1 MAKRRISPRIQRRAA
16 RWTRALALLALAA
29 LLAACAREAATAA
42 GDGTLAT
49 GAQDTPCVATDQDR
63 YVWDP
68 TRLQVVQPCLYVTGY
83 VLTGVDLNADGDR
96 TFLVRPDP
104 PYQHLLQ
111 PSNVEDGVR
120 GLDIEAVC
128 GVPPMI
134 PAVIALCAGDPD
146 PNLQTIPPVGT
157 HVWLE
162 GRYVFD
168 LHHER
173 HAELHPLYRLGVLA
187 P

>member
-1 MAKRRISPRIQRRAA
+1 MTRQRTPRRTAYWA
-16 RWTRALALLALAA
+16 RALALLALAA
-29 LLAACAREAATAA
+29 LLAACARDSATA
-42 GDGTLAT
+42 GDAARAT
-49 GAQDTPCVATDQDR
+49 GAPDTPCAATDQDH

-68 TRLQVVQPCLYVTGY
+68 TRLQLLQSCVYITGY
-83 VLTGVDLNADGDR
+83 VLTPVDLNADGDR
-96 TFLVRPDP
+96 TFLVRPDL

-128 GVPPMI
+128 GVPPVI

-157 HVWLE
+157 HIWLE
-162 GRYVFD
+162 GRYVLD

-173 HAELHPLYRLGVLA
+173 HAELHPLYRLGTLA